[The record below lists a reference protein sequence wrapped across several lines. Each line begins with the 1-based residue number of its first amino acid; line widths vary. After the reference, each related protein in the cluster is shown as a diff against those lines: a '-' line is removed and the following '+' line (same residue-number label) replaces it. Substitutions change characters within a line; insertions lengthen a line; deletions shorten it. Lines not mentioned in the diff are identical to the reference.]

1 MAKLRGGV
9 FGCGMISEFH
19 LRGWQRIPEV
29 EIVAL
34 GNRTLGRA
42 EARRDEFVPAARVY
56 ADLGTMLRQERLD
69 FVDILSVP
77 WLHREHCLR
86 ARDAGVH
93 IICQKPLCDNLEDAR
108 GLVRAMAGTP
118 KLFAVHENH
127 RYRPWFQ
134 TVLAGHRDGVFGTP
148 RFLRLAQYDGK
159 EPPEAYKNEAALGV
173 LLEYGTHLVDMLLA
187 LLGTPTRVYA
197 RLRHGNPRMRGEHL
211 AFVVFEYPETTAVV
225 EIAWKPGGLS
235 HGGFILEGDR
245 GAVLYEGTMTRG
257 TTSRFRVTQGDTG
270 VIDETRSPY
279 DDYVE
284 SFYRFERECV
294 DCMLT
299 GKPVT
304 QSGPRNFRT
313 LAATFAA
320 YRSAET
326 NQIIDIAPFLTTGLE
341 REAASGHGH
350 PANPEGLSEEERV

>member
-1 MAKLRGGV
+1 MKLRGGV

-34 GNRTLGRA
+34 GNRTLSRA

-56 ADLGTMLRQERLD
+56 ADLDTMLREERLD

-77 WLHREHCLR
+77 WLHREHCVQ
-86 ARDAGVH
+86 AKAAGVH
-93 IICQKPLCDNLEDAR
+93 VICQKPLCDSLEDAR
-108 GLVRAMAGTP
+108 ALLQEMKGYP

-127 RYRPWFQ
+127 PYRPWFQ
-134 TVLAGHRDGVFGTP
+134 TVLACHRDGKFGTP

-159 EPPEAYKNEAALGV
+159 EPPEAYKNEAKLGV
-173 LLEYGTHLVDMLLA
+173 LLEYGTHLIDMLLT

-197 RLRHGNPRMRGEHL
+197 RLSHGNPRMRGEHL

-225 EIAWKPGGLS
+225 DIAWKPGGLP
-235 HGGFILEGDR
+235 HGGFILEGDT

-257 TTSRFRVTQGDTG
+257 TASRFRVTQGDAG
-270 VIDETRSPY
+270 VIDEMRSPY

-284 SFYRFERECV
+284 SFYRLERECT

-299 GKPVT
+299 GKPAT
-304 QSGPRNFRT
+304 QSGARNFQT
-313 LAATFAA
+313 LAVTFAA

-326 NQIIDIAPFLTTGLE
+326 GRIIEIDRFLETESKG
-341 REAASGHGH
+341 RGSHRH
-350 PANPEGLSEEERV
+350 